1 MNIVVQKY
9 GGTSVGSIER
19 IRNVARR
26 ICAEARRGSSMVVV
40 VSAMGHTTDELL
52 ELASQVNPR
61 PDPRESDML
70 VTTGEQVS
78 AALLAMSI
86 HSEGLPAVSLTG
98 WQAGIETNRDYS
110 RARIVDV
117 KPGRIIRELERGK
130 VVVVTGFQGISPDG
144 DITTLGRGGSDTSAV
159 ALAAAVGAEV
169 CEIFTDVDGVY
180 TADPRTVPEARKLD
194 VIDYC
199 EMMEMANLGAQV
211 LQVRSVELA
220 REHHVV
226 IHVRSSFSE
235 EPGTVVREVQGME
248 NLRPVTGVTY
258 DPNVAR
264 VAVLNVLDKPGIAW
278 RLFSALAERK
288 INVDMII
295 QSVNR
300 DGVNDISFTIP
311 RGDLETALEMVEKV
325 LPSLGGSGVVYDAG
339 VCKVSIVGAG
349 MSSTAGVAAT
359 MFEALSSEGINIEMI
374 STSEIRIS
382 CVIKAEEGERA
393 VRAIHSAF
401 RLGSD
406 QVTGDA

>member
-19 IRNVARR
+19 IQSVARR
-26 ICAEARRGSSMVVV
+26 ICAEAERGFSLIVV

-52 ELASQVNPR
+52 DLAAKVNPR
-61 PDPRESDML
+61 PGPRESDML

-78 AALLAMSI
+78 AALLTMSI
-86 HSEGLPAVSLTG
+86 QSLGFHAISLTG

-110 RARIVDV
+110 RARIVRVQPD
-117 KPGRIIRELERGK
+117 RILRELGNGNI
-130 VVVVTGFQGISPDG
+130 VVVAGFQGINPDG

-180 TADPRTVPEARKLD
+180 TTDPRIVPEARKLAA
-194 VIDYC
+194 IDYC

-220 REHHVV
+220 REHRVI

-235 EPGTVVREVQGME
+235 EPGTIVKEVQNME
-248 NLRPVTGVTY
+248 NLKPVTGVTY
-258 DPNVAR
+258 DPNVAKI
-264 VAVLNVLDKPGIAW
+264 AVINVLDKPGIAY

-288 INVDMII
+288 VNVDMII

-300 DGVNDISFTIP
+300 DGVNDISFTVS
-311 RGDLETALEMVEKV
+311 RGDLEIALETVRAV
-325 LPSLGGSGVVYDAG
+325 LPSLGGSGIVHDAG
-339 VCKVSIVGAG
+339 VCKVSIVGVG

-359 MFEALSSEGINIEMI
+359 MFEALASAGINIEMI

-382 CVIKAEEGERA
+382 CVIQAEDGEKA
-393 VRAIHSAF
+393 VKAIHRAF
-401 RLGSD
+401 KLD
-406 QVTGDA
+406 EP